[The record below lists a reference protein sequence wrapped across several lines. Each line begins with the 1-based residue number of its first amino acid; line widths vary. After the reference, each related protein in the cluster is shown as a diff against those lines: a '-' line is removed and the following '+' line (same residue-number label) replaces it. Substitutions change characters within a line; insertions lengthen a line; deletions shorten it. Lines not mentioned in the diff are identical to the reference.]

1 MNANL
6 EEDTSNLVLISMIYS
21 TNVNLEELIW
31 IDTLNDN

>member
-21 TNVNLEELIW
+21 TNVNLEELI
-31 IDTLNDN
+31 